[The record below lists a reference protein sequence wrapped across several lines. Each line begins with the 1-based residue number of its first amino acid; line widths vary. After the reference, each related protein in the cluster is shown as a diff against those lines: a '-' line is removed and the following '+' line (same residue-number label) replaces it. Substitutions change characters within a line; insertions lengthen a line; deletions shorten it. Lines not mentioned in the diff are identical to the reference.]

1 MEKKPIWIEI
11 TKLVLSFVTICAT
24 VVIAYTA
31 TTSITETIQ
40 TQTVTQ
46 ETISEQYQ
54 KVMLQQISLQS
65 QLVEQQQIATQEIV
79 TLQPRDGDV
88 IIRDEDSYKLVQLIK
103 TEDITVSTEIQES
116 RFDFDELLDDANRVD
131 LFRGDDTDDWSTRDA
146 FQYTLEEIS
155 FNPDKVMNLMGNIVS
170 IKLYFDIYEEED
182 ITTKIDL
189 PENNKFYEILY
200 NETDDNNTVRTSFT
214 NLTSRNYY
222 VTKST
227 TNDGINHMKLRL
239 EIIYRIDINESES
252 YTIETEI
259 ILTDWITIIP
269 KY

>member
-1 MEKKPIWIEI
+1 MEKKPVWIEI
-11 TKLVLSFVTICAT
+11 AKLIMSFLTIVAT

-40 TQTVTQ
+40 SQTVTQ
-46 ETISEQYQ
+46 TAIAEQYQ
-54 KVMLQQISLQS
+54 LVLQQQIALQS
-65 QLVEQQQIATQEIV
+65 QIVEQQQIANQEIV

-103 TEDITVSTEIQES
+103 IEDIIVSSEIQES
-116 RFDFDELLDDANRVD
+116 RYDFDQLSEDVNRVD

-170 IKLYFDIYEEED
+170 IKLYFDVYEEED

-189 PENNKFYEILY
+189 PESDQFYEILY
-200 NETDDNNTVRTSFT
+200 DENNDNNTVRTSFT
-214 NLTSRNYY
+214 NLTSENYY
-222 VTKST
+222 VTKSA

-239 EIIYRIDINESES
+239 EIVYRIDINESES
-252 YTIETEI
+252 YIIETEI